1 MDKIIKDNTGLIF
14 EQLKRFNVMQDPEAQ
29 SIGYEALWTAA
40 TTYDKSKGYK
50 FSTYATCCIYN
61 ALCSYIRTLNRKRQL
76 EVVSYNSIAY
86 QEDGTKHEYLELLS
100 TNIVDTEQ
108 ELLQKELYCTLNRA
122 IQISYDRLTNPK
134 HKAVIKVWR
143 DAEYNI
149 SNKDVATAVGISQ
162 PYVNHIINTFKN
174 SIKKIME
181 GYFNE

>member
-14 EQLKRFNVMQDPEAQ
+14 AQLKRFNVMQDPEAQ

-108 ELLQKELYCTLNRA
+108 EILQKELYCTLNRA

-149 SNKDVATAVGISQ
+149 SNKEVAAAVGVSQ
-162 PYVNHIINTFKN
+162 PYVNQIINTFKN
-174 SIKKIME
+174 NIKKIME

>member
-1 MDKIIKDNTGLIF
+1 MDKIIKDNAGLIF
-14 EQLKRFNVMQDPEAQ
+14 AQLKRLNIMHDSEAQ
-29 SIGYEALWTAA
+29 SIGYEALWNAA
-40 TTYDKSKGYK
+40 MTYDESKGYK

-61 ALCSYIRTLNRKRQL
+61 ALCSYIRTLNKKRQL

-122 IQISYDRLTNPK
+122 VQISYDRLTNPK

-149 SNKDVATAVGISQ
+149 SNKEVATAVGVSQ
-162 PYVNHIINTFKN
+162 PYVNQIINTFKN

>member
-1 MDKIIKDNTGLIF
+1 MDKIIKDNAGLIF
-14 EQLKRFNVMQDPEAQ
+14 AQLKRLNIMHDPEAQ
-29 SIGYEALWTAA
+29 SIGYEALWNAA
-40 TTYDKSKGYK
+40 MTYNESKGYK

-61 ALCSYIRTLNRKRQL
+61 ALCSYIRTLNKKRQL

-100 TNIVDTEQ
+100 TGIVDTEQ

-149 SNKDVATAVGISQ
+149 SNKEVATAVGVSQ
-162 PYVNHIINTFKN
+162 PYVNQIINTFKN

>member
-1 MDKIIKDNTGLIF
+1 MDKIIKDNAGLIF
-14 EQLKRFNVMQDPEAQ
+14 AQLKRLNIMHDPEAQ
-29 SIGYEALWTAA
+29 SIGYEALWNAA
-40 TTYDKSKGYK
+40 MTYDESKDYK

-61 ALCSYIRTLNRKRQL
+61 ALCSYIRTLNKKRQL

-100 TNIVDTEQ
+100 TDIVDTEQ

-149 SNKDVATAVGISQ
+149 SNKEVATAVGVSQ
-162 PYVNHIINTFKN
+162 PYVNQIINTFKN

>member
-1 MDKIIKDNTGLIF
+1 MDKIIKDNAGLIF
-14 EQLKRFNVMQDPEAQ
+14 AQLKRLNIMHDSEAQ
-29 SIGYEALWTAA
+29 SIGYEALWNAA
-40 TTYDKSKGYK
+40 MTYDESKGYK

-61 ALCSYIRTLNRKRQL
+61 ALCSYIRTLNKKRQL

-100 TNIVDTEQ
+100 TDIVDTEQ
-108 ELLQKELYCTLNRA
+108 EILQKELYCTLNRA

-149 SNKDVATAVGISQ
+149 SNKEVAAAVGVSQ
-162 PYVNHIINTFKN
+162 PYVNQIINTFKN

>member
-1 MDKIIKDNTGLIF
+1 MDKLLQDNTGLIF
-14 EQLKRFNVMQDPEAQ
+14 AQLKRLNVMHDPEAQ

-61 ALCSYIRTLNRKRQL
+61 ALGSYIRTLKRKRQL
-76 EVVSYNSIAY
+76 EVVSYNNIAY
-86 QEDGTKHEYLELLS
+86 QEDGTNHEYLELLS

-108 ELLQKELYCTLNRA
+108 ELLQKELYCNLNRA
-122 IQISYDRLTNPK
+122 IQVSYDRLTNPK
-134 HKAVIKVWR
+134 HKAIIKAWC

-149 SNKDVATAVGISQ
+149 SNKEVATAVGVSQ

-174 SIKKIME
+174 SIKKRME